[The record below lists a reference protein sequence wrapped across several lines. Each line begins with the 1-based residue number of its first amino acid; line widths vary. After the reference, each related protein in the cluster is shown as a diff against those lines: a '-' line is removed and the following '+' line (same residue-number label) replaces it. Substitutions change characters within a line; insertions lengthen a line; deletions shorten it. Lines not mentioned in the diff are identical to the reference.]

1 MCAIF
6 HRRKALQA
14 AVLAACSLAAP
25 TAFAQAWPDKPIQL
39 VIPYPPGGSA
49 DLLARP
55 LALQLQQQL
64 GQPVVLEY
72 KPGAGGSVASQYVAR
87 AKPDGTGSPRHQR
100 QPLSQAPLPH
110 TPRLH
115 TRLASGQSAHDR
127 GG

>member
-1 MCAIF
+1 MRAIF

-55 LALQLQQQL
+55 WLCNCNNNWDSPWCSNTSLVPEALWLRSMW
-64 GQPVVLEY
+64 P
-72 KPGAGGSVASQYVAR
+72 
-87 AKPDGTGSPRHQR
+87 
-100 QPLSQAPLPH
+100 APNLMV
-110 TPRLH
+110 TPF
-115 TRLASGQSAHDR
+115 
-127 GG
+127 